1 MKLKTVTIPYMDQN
15 VYLISGDSGAVIIDP
30 GQITEEIKAFI
41 VENKTKEFAVLLTHN
56 HFDHILGAQEARTLS
71 GGKIYISE
79 ADSMGLSDGSVNLCE
94 RFCIDFLPFEA
105 DKTFSDNDTL
115 SIGDINIKVL
125 VTPGHSKGS
134 ACFIIGDWL
143 FSGDTL
149 FRLSVGRTDFI
160 GGNSE
165 ELYKPLKRLYEIKGD
180 FDVYSGHGPAT
191 RLSYEKKNNPFV
203 RES

>member
-1 MKLKTVTIPYMDQN
+1 M
-15 VYLISGDSGAVIIDP
+15 
-30 GQITEEIKAFI
+30 
-41 VENKTKEFAVLLTHN
+41 
-56 HFDHILGAQEARTLS
+56 
-71 GGKIYISE
+71 
-79 ADSMGLSDGSVNLCE
+79 CE
-94 RFCIDFLPFEA
+94 RFCIDFTPFEA
-105 DKTFSDNDTL
+105 DETFSDNDTL

-165 ELYKPLKRLYEIKGD
+165 ELYKSLKRLYEIKGD

-203 RES
+203 REF